1 MVMGSQILSQHDNVP
16 QTATSSGQLWGWFVS
31 GILLAVLFCTI
42 AFISP
47 KFACERA
54 LLDRPILFFVA
65 LLMVSGII
73 YLLTVRKLRTGTGD
87 RPLLIWI
94 VSVGFLFRITLI
106 TSTPILED
114 DFYRYFW
121 DGAVAAHGLNPYAH
135 APAEVQKNE
144 SSLIPETALLQTLAK
159 DSGPIIA
166 RINNPEVRSIYPPLT
181 QIIFAVSH
189 GLHPWSIV
197 TWRVML
203 FFFDSLTMV
212 ILMMLLQRLN
222 IPAHWSVI
230 YWWNPLLIVEVFN
243 AAHMDVIL
251 FPVLLGAFLLAIRN
265 KVVWAGGMLG
275 MAVGIKVWPILLLPL
290 FLRKISSS
298 PKRIMLAM
306 GVFSLVAV
314 GVLTPMLISGIDN
327 KAGLVA
333 YSLSWEGN
341 DSLFRLVHSGIRGL
355 LPILQVPPR
364 HAFSI
369 SRIVVFGLLLVWI
382 GWWIR
387 YKVED
392 PLSSCDQ
399 CVWVIAALFLLS
411 PTQYPW
417 YFLWMLPF
425 LTVRPRRSLLLLT
438 ALLPLY
444 YLRFYFDARHQPNI
458 FDFGIVWL
466 EFLPVWFLLIH
477 EVLSERKNSL
487 SDRGEVAA

>member
-1 MVMGSQILSQHDNVP
+1 MVMGSQILSPQDNVP
-16 QTATSSGQLWGWFVS
+16 RTATSSGQLWGWFVS

-65 LLMVSGII
+65 LLMIGGII
-73 YLLTVRKLRTGTGD
+73 YLFTVWKLRTGMRG

-94 VSVGFLFRITLI
+94 VSVGILFRIALI

-135 APAEVQKNE
+135 APAEVQKNKNP
-144 SSLIPETALLQTLAK
+144 LIPETALLQTLAK
-159 DSGPIIA
+159 DSGPIIT
-166 RINNPEVRSIYPPLT
+166 RINNSEVRSIYPPLA
-181 QIIFAVSH
+181 QMVFAVSH
-189 GLHPWSIV
+189 ELHPWSMV
-197 TWRVML
+197 TWRVVL

-212 ILMMLLQRLN
+212 ILMMLLHRLN

-230 YWWNPLLIVEVFN
+230 YWWNPLLVVEVFN

-251 FPVLLGAFLLAIRN
+251 LPVLLAAFLLAIRN

-306 GVFSLVAV
+306 GVFSIVAV
-314 GVLTPMLISGIDN
+314 GVLIPMLISGIDN

-341 DSLFRLVHSGIRGL
+341 DSLFRLAHSGIRGL

-364 HAFSI
+364 HALLT
-369 SRIVVFGLLLVWI
+369 SRIVVFSLLLVWI

-387 YKVED
+387 HKVED
-392 PLSSCDQ
+392 PLKFCDQ
-399 CVWVIAALFLLS
+399 CVWIIAALFLLS

-425 LTVRPRRSLLLLT
+425 LTIRPRRSLLLLT

-444 YLRFYFDARHQPNI
+444 YLRFYLDARHHANV
-458 FDFGIVWL
+458 FDSGIVWL
-466 EFLPVWFLLIH
+466 EFLPVWFLLVR
-477 EVLSERKNSL
+477 EALSEWKNSL
-487 SDRGEVAA
+487 RNRAEAAA